1 MIPRHSTART
11 PFSQLSLL
19 TSPVTVNGART
30 QTDHSFRGA
39 DGQKFARESATL
51 DGVRV
56 SRISKIAGLSLAGL
70 VVASVAA
77 DKVNIGPVA
86 SQVAGFAGAF
96 IGSLIGRRGTR
107 TPQSSKQHEALA
119 EVKQDAE

>member
-1 MIPRHSTART
+1 M
-11 PFSQLSLL
+11 
-19 TSPVTVNGART
+19 N
-30 QTDHSFRGA
+30 
-39 DGQKFARESATL
+39 
-51 DGVRV
+51 V

-96 IGSLIGRRGTR
+96 IGTLIGRRGSGAKPVSQPK
-107 TPQSSKQHEALA
+107 PQAHVHSEPG
-119 EVKQDAE
+119 D